1 MTEEQQEQAGAPL
14 SDTVLVLTEDA
25 LTDGDA
31 QRIVQLHAPERL
43 EYRVLVPA
51 DTEHSVLAEVIDHL
65 SLLELKEAARSLRP
79 RRAREA
85 RMDAGQQLA
94 ASVEALERAGATASG
109 QVTEDDPI
117 PMLREA
123 VRRHGAR
130 EVVVVTQP
138 HAVQDTLHTD
148 WASRARDQVGV
159 PVLHVYGG
167 TTFLG

>member
-1 MTEEQQEQAGAPL
+1 
-14 SDTVLVLTEDA
+14 
-25 LTDGDA
+25 
-31 QRIVQLHAPERL
+31 
-43 EYRVLVPA
+43 
-51 DTEHSVLAEVIDHL
+51 
-65 SLLELKEAARSLRP
+65 
-79 RRAREA
+79 
-85 RMDAGQQLA
+85 MDAGQQLA